1 MTQNC
6 IEKAQE
12 IYSNEIKNTCMDMV
26 KAMFGDAAV
35 RDEQFED
42 LLGEFQSYLEG
53 EEKLIDLLKMY
64 SAREA
69 AQRLPLAKS
78 VCKMFLMEKLFK
90 KA

>member
-6 IEKAQE
+6 IETAQE
-12 IYSNEIKNTCMDMV
+12 IFGNEIMTAFRDMV

-35 RDEQFED
+35 KDEQIES
-42 LLGEFQSYLEG
+42 LAEEFQSYVEDD
-53 EEKLIDLLKMY
+53 EKLSNLLKMY
-64 SAREA
+64 SYREA
-69 AQRLPLAKS
+69 TDRRPLAKS